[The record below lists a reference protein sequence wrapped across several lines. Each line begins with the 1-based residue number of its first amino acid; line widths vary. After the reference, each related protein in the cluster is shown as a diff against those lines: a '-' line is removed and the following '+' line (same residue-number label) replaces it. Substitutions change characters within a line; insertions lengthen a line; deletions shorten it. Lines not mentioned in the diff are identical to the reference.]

1 MATAWG
7 SKGWSIGEFGTGDE
21 NIVVFPTG
29 QSLTSSLNSVT
40 SFTDVTVNLTGN
52 TLTMS
57 LNSINNQIWTV
68 VNTGTPATWTEI
80 NTAA

>member
-1 MATAWG
+1 MTAVLN
-7 SKGWSIGEFGTGDE
+7 SVNADAITLVDL
-21 NIVVFPTG
+21 TG
-29 QSLTSSLNSVT
+29 QNLTSSLNSVT
-40 SFTDVTVNLTGN
+40 SFTDVTVSLTGN
-52 TLTMS
+52 TLTIS